1 MMDIRERIIQ
11 AAAVLFMKFGIRAV
25 TMDSI
30 ANHLGMSKRTIYEQF
45 ADKDELLMSVMEN
58 MAARQKESFRGIM
71 DTAGNVIEALFEI
84 LRIATLHFNNT
95 NPTFFVDLNK
105 YHYKVYERICQKGD
119 IKNYE
124 MSLAML
130 RRGID
135 EKVFRDDINVEIVN
149 IGIHGALDITR
160 ENEELSEGK
169 YSRFEI
175 LDNLLFNYLIGISTP
190 KGQELINKYKEQKKL
205 ELNV

>member
-1 MMDIRERIIQ
+1 MDVRERIIQ
-11 AAAVLFMKFGIRAV
+11 EAAVLFMKFGIRAV

-30 ANHLGMSKRTIYEQF
+30 AHHLGMSKRTIYEHF
-45 ADKDELLMSVMEN
+45 ADKNELLMSVMET
-58 MAARQKESFRGIM
+58 MAARQKESFRSIM
-71 DTAGNVIEALFEI
+71 EKADNVIEALFEI
-84 LRIATLHFNNT
+84 LRIATLHFTNT
-95 NPTFFVDLNK
+95 NPTFFMDLNK
-105 YHYKVYERICQKGD
+105 YHYRVYEKICQKGD

-130 RRGID
+130 RRGVD
-135 EKVFRDDINVEIVN
+135 EKVFRDDLNIEIVN
-149 IGIHGALDITR
+149 IGIHSALDIAR
-160 ENEELSEGK
+160 ENEELSAGR

-190 KGQELINKYKEQKKL
+190 RGQELINKYKEQKKL